1 MAGKRSNIIKQKGQR
16 QHKAN
21 VEKAI
26 KGGLLQ
32 GNARAE
38 FLRQPE
44 VKKQMN
50 DWYKKNYSKMIKQ
63 KI

>member
-1 MAGKRSNIIKQKGQR
+1 MAGKRSNILKQRADR

-21 VEKAI
+21 VQKAI

-32 GNARAE
+32 GNARLE
-38 FLRQPE
+38 FLKQPA

-50 DWYKKNYSKMIKQ
+50 DWYKKNYSKLIKQ
-63 KI
+63 SI

>member
-1 MAGKRSNIIKQKGQR
+1 MAGKRSNILKQRADK

-21 VEKAI
+21 VQKAI

-44 VKKQMN
+44 VKKQMQ
-50 DWYKKNYSKMIKQ
+50 DWYKKNYSKLIKQ